1 MPEPSLYLQAMGAA
15 AIVSALCVLVLAG
28 VRRPASAA
36 RLNSACVLGLGLGL
50 AAGYHALTW
59 RWAWPPVH
67 GLDRFLTIVIPAVL
81 GIELIAGFQCVP
93 RWVAWCLR
101 MGLAV
106 TTPRILLQGSVY
118 LSGPGSDWTLWQTG
132 AGLAVC
138 GALLAGLWGLLGRL
152 FERSPGVSIPLAL
165 CLTTQCAGLTVMMA
179 GYIKGGAAAFP
190 LAAAL
195 LATAL
200 GARLAAPRSGVPVI
214 LGIGVVGLFGL
225 LFIGRFF
232 GRLPTDSALAMLI
245 APLLCWATEAPLL
258 RHRKPWF
265 VGSLRL
271 ALVAIPLVVVLA
283 VAKRNFDRDMAPLLG
298 KDLAPTSHFQSR
310 HRTELAMVP
319 CPSADGH
326 SPQLPCTRAQH
337 TRNTSFRAR
346 PAYTARGGIVGRSDS
361 ESE

>member
-36 RLNSACVLGLGLGL
+36 RLNSACVLAIGLGL
-50 AAGYHALTW
+50 AVGYHGLSW
-59 RWAWPPVH
+59 RWTWPPVH

-81 GIELIAGFQCVP
+81 GIELLAGFQSVP
-93 RWVAWCLR
+93 RWVAGCLR
-101 MGLAV
+101 VGLAA
-106 TTPRILLQGSVY
+106 TTPAILLHGSVY
-118 LSGPGSDWTLWQTG
+118 LSGSGSDWTIWQAG
-132 AGLAVC
+132 AGMAVC
-138 GALLAGLWGLLGRL
+138 GAMLAGLWGLLGRL
-152 FERSPGVSIPLAL
+152 FARSPGVSIPLAL
-165 CLTTQCAGLTVMMA
+165 CLATQCAGLTVMMA

-200 GARLAAPRSGVPVI
+200 GARLTAPRCRAPVI
-214 LGIGVVGLFGL
+214 LGIGVVGLSGL

-232 GRLPTDSALAMLI
+232 GRLPTDSALAMLT
-245 APLLCWATEAPLL
+245 APLLCWVTETPLL

-271 ALVAIPLVVVLA
+271 ALVSIPLVVVLV

-298 KDLAPTSHFQSR
+298 KDLAPASYSMPTS
-310 HRTELAMVP
+310 
-319 CPSADGH
+319 
-326 SPQLPCTRAQH
+326 
-337 TRNTSFRAR
+337 N
-346 PAYTARGGIVGRSDS
+346 
-361 ESE
+361 